1 MSIESSRASRL
12 SSSVAHQRCPVCNA
26 QRCHTCPRAVP
37 NGWLPAGECSRRRR
51 GTIER
56 TLLWCD
62 SCGCRTTLLRLLWLG
77 LVCNGPGACG
87 LKLPDN
93 AFHAAFFGSG
103 RSGGLLTWLDYIA
116 CPLHVQL
123 FIRGWWTLEVH
134 GKYEEIGSLKLGRHK
149 DTVRSIM
156 LYESI
161 ESHEQGT
168 TTCRTDKMDVTRMLD
183 PLICPGAWDRDF
195 RLGRH
200 TCSCSLQAA

>member
-134 GKYEEIGSLKLGRHK
+134 GKYEEMGLSSWD
-149 DTVRSIM
+149 DTKIPYVRSCCTKA
-156 LYESI
+156 S
-161 ESHEQGT
+161 SHMNKVLLHVGL
-168 TTCRTDKMDVTRMLD
+168 TRWMS
-183 PLICPGAWDRDF
+183 PGCWIP
-195 RLGRH
+195 
-200 TCSCSLQAA
+200 